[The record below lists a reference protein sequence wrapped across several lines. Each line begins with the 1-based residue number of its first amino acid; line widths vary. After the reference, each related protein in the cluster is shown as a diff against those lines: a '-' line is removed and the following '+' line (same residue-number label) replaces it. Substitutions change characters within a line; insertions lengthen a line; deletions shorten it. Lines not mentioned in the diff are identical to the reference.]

1 MNKKLIVT
9 ILVAGALS
17 ILACSNSNNSNNQ
30 AAMEDIHAN
39 TAKATKQLPSFK
51 IYDVNGTI
59 VDTRSLLGKKVFVNL
74 WATWCPP
81 CRAEIPSIVKLS
93 KSVDTSKVAFV
104 MLSLDN
110 NFDKAKKFFES
121 KKYPLPVYYPA
132 EELPSLFNVQGIP
145 TTFIFNEQGE
155 LIQEV
160 EGGDNYNTSNY
171 KKMLGGK

>member
-1 MNKKLIVT
+1 MNRKLILT
-9 ILVAGALS
+9 ILVAGVFS
-17 ILACSNSNNSNNQ
+17 ILACSNSSTSNKE
-30 AAMEDIHAN
+30 ATMEDIHSN
-39 TAKATKQLPSFK
+39 SAKSTKQLPSFK
-51 IYDVNGTI
+51 IYDVNNNI
-59 VDTRSLLGKKVFVNL
+59 IDTKSLIGKKVFVNL

-110 NFDKAKKFFES
+110 DFDKAKKFFES

-132 EELPSLFNVQGIP
+132 EELPALFNVQGIP

-155 LIQEV
+155 LIQQV
-160 EGGDNYNTSNY
+160 DGGDNYNTATY
-171 KKMLGGK
+171 KNMLGSK

>member
-1 MNKKLIVT
+1 MNKKIILS
-9 ILVAGALS
+9 ILVAAAVS
-17 ILACSNSNNSNNQ
+17 IVACSNNNHSNKQ
-30 AAMEDIHAN
+30 ATLEDIHAN

-51 IYDVNGTI
+51 IYDVNGNI

-93 KSVDTSKVAFV
+93 KTIDTSKVAFV

-132 EELPSLFNVQGIP
+132 EELPALFNVQGIP
-145 TTFIFNEQGE
+145 TTFIFDEQGE
-155 LIQEV
+155 LIQQV
-160 EGGDNYNTSNY
+160 DGGDNYNTSNY
-171 KKMLGGK
+171 KKMLGGI